1 MSQDITDLGREQ
13 HLMEAAMIDE
23 GSSEAAAMSSEELS
37 ELESKP
43 KTRAQKIADRVI
55 CALPIVVG
63 LLAELEYMYL
73 PNAVGARTTYV
84 YAYFLLALVVAVAA
98 YFVASF
104 FNKKA
109 FAHLRYKAPFYC
121 LVFLLL
127 LGYDYLTTKTR
138 TLLYPFFPSVDE
150 VLNAMI
156 SDSDYLIDSTQ
167 NSLKLLFVGYSI
179 GTIVGLITG
188 IACGYSKKIDYWIAP
203 FRKLL
208 GAIPS
213 TTWIPVVMVL
223 ATSLFQ
229 GAVFIIALGVWFAV
243 TIATITGIQHIDKT
257 YYEAA
262 RSLGAKNHQLI
273 LRVAIPSA
281 IPSIFQGMVQAMSS
295 ACMAL
300 MVAEM
305 IGVQSGLGW
314 YITWQKNFAEYSKMY
329 AAIIVICV
337 VFVAVNALMRV
348 IQRRILRWQ
357 VGAVE

>member
-1 MSQDITDLGREQ
+1 M
-13 HLMEAAMIDE
+13 
-23 GSSEAAAMSSEELS
+23 
-37 ELESKP
+37 
-43 KTRAQKIADRVI
+43 
-55 CALPIVVG
+55 
-63 LLAELEYMYL
+63 
-73 PNAVGARTTYV
+73 
-84 YAYFLLALVVAVAA
+84 
-98 YFVASF
+98 
-104 FNKKA
+104 
-109 FAHLRYKAPFYC
+109 
-121 LVFLLL
+121 
-127 LGYDYLTTKTR
+127 
-138 TLLYPFFPSVDE
+138 
-150 VLNAMI
+150 
-156 SDSDYLIDSTQ
+156 
-167 NSLKLLFVGYSI
+167 GYSI

>member
-1 MSQDITDLGREQ
+1 MP
-13 HLMEAAMIDE
+13 
-23 GSSEAAAMSSEELS
+23 
-37 ELESKP
+37 ESLPQKP
-43 KTRAQKIADRVI
+43 PT
-55 CALPIVVG
+55 
-63 LLAELEYMYL
+63 
-73 PNAVGARTTYV
+73 
-84 YAYFLLALVVAVAA
+84 
-98 YFVASF
+98 SH
-104 FNKKA
+104 KKA